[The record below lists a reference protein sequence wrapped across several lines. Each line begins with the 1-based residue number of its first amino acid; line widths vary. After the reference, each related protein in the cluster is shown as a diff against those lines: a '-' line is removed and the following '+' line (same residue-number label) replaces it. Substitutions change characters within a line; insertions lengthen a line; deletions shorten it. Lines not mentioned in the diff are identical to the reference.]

1 MNTTTTSSL
10 AALTLAHGFAPD
22 RGAPSAQLHRV
33 IYVDF
38 GRLSLGLTVKPK
50 TKPNSLWEKRAEG
63 FWGYFSEQVAY
74 GLLAV
79 AALSGS
85 LAFVLLR

>member
-22 RGAPSAQLHRV
+22 RGAASAQLHRV
-33 IYVDF
+33 IYVNF

-74 GLLAV
+74 GLLAL
-79 AALSGS
+79 AALSSS
-85 LAFVLLR
+85 LAFAALS